1 MCSRCLHIETWVP
14 GGEYKRGVRALRKAI
29 WVGKNVK
36 LIGCGGRGE
45 GKTRENIWVN
55 LDFCGMWSSLTFLMV
70 RWPPMQHRKLHFKEL
85 REGRR
90 RLIFVLHCPV
100 SNCRGEWP
108 KMPTANL
115 IKPTRRREAT
125 SFGPEQCLLANV
137 WGQGH
142 EMVPALAVLGMD
154 MSLGRT

>member
-90 RLIFVLHCPV
+90 CLIFVLHCPV

-108 KMPTANL
+108 KMPTASL
-115 IKPTRRREAT
+115 IKPTPTAGMRRPHLDLNNACLQM
-125 SFGPEQCLLANV
+125 FGGRVMKRFQLL
-137 WGQGH
+137 
-142 EMVPALAVLGMD
+142 
-154 MSLGRT
+154 RC